1 MSFHL
6 THADWLGENN
16 PSQVN
21 FVYINSV
28 LLKTILFFLFPNL
41 FFLLIDFNKDTS
53 LVKKHEKDNS
63 ATLEKMLY

>member
-16 PSQVN
+16 PPEVN

-28 LLKTILFFLFPNL
+28 LLKTILFFISKFI
-41 FFLLIDFNKDTS
+41 FLLIDFNKDAP

-63 ATLEKMLY
+63 STLEKMLY

>member
-16 PSQVN
+16 PSEVN
-21 FVYINSV
+21 FVYIKSV
-28 LLKTILFFLFPNL
+28 LLKTILLFFISKFI
-41 FFLLIDFNKDTS
+41 FLLIDFNKNTS